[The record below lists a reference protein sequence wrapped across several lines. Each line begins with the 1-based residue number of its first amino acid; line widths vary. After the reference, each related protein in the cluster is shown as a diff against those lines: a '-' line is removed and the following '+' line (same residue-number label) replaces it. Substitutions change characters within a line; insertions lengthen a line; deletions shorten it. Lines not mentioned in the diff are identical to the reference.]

1 VWRKYFEAHPDGYR
15 ETQFRNHY
23 NQWSKHVNSA
33 MHVEHKAGD
42 KMYVDY
48 AGQHLQIVNDTTGEI
63 KCGSFCRHP
72 RGKPANLCRRNL
84 FTTEG
89 GFYQIMRKCSSL
101 FWRSAAG
108 HRDRQFKVSSD
119 QEQQV

>member
-63 KCGSFCRHP
+63 KNVEVLPPSS
-72 RGKPANLCRRNL
+72 GKPANLCRRTYSQQKEDL
-84 FTTEG
+84 SHHAKMQFT
-89 GFYQIMRKCSSL
+89 I
-101 FWRSAAG
+101 WRSAAG